1 MASELITLS
10 PIQEESIRQMIDI
23 DGRTWD
29 SVARIYGISVPQVRE
44 AHRRA
49 RLSAESRI
57 GSMSELWRES
67 VVYMCLDVA
76 SQAQECFTKSRKK
89 KIKKVKKDTPQ
100 GTHFETHVETSNG
113 DPRFLNTRL
122 AAAKT
127 IASIQVPKE
136 INFNQK
142 VEHEFSVM
150 LDMDDENLEKMATLA
165 RLKQQGVLSIDQ
177 KQSDNV
183 VDASF
188 SVAQE
193 ESMEINDA
201 VPCGLSSGVGGT
213 GEDTC
218 DLRGDGFGGP
228 EISSEE
234 G

>member
-1 MASELITLS
+1 MASELTATLS

-23 DGRTWD
+23 DGRTWE
-29 SVARIYGISVPQVRE
+29 SVSRIYGVSVPQVRE

-49 RLSAESRI
+49 RMAAESRI

-122 AAAKT
+122 EAAKT

-136 INFNQK
+136 VNLNQK
-142 VEHEFSVM
+142 VEHDFSIM
-150 LDMDDENLEKMATLA
+150 LDMSDENLEQMASLA
-165 RLKQQGVLSIDQ
+165 RLRQQGVLAIDQ
-177 KQSDNV
+177 KDFRVIEQNPVEEVKECSDALQGVVQSPDSGTTEG
-183 VDASF
+183 AS
-188 SVAQE
+188 
-193 ESMEINDA
+193 
-201 VPCGLSSGVGGT
+201 
-213 GEDTC
+213 
-218 DLRGDGFGGP
+218 DL
-228 EISSEE
+228 
-234 G
+234 